1 MEDQPYSLADDEEA
15 PDESPQ
21 RCCGGRA
28 FAGERR
34 CVFPIARCLT
44 AALSAVCVYFSAN
57 SIAGFC
63 TSFMRGVSA
72 VALGLA
78 ALYNAWALWT
88 PFASPWP
95 PSWSWLKAE
104 TRARAG
110 RPPSSFACAA
120 MVLFHTVAIAWLSW
134 LCAAAFA
141 YSFVDFDELIEWHCA
156 TGKQAFWRWMTG
168 GSGR

>member
-1 MEDQPYSLADDEEA
+1 
-15 PDESPQ
+15 
-21 RCCGGRA
+21 
-28 FAGERR
+28 
-34 CVFPIARCLT
+34 
-44 AALSAVCVYFSAN
+44 
-57 SIAGFC
+57 
-63 TSFMRGVSA
+63 MRGVSA

-95 PSWSWLKAE
+95 PSWSWLKARDRRGNDTGSRRRRGCDTVRTKAGAPPKKGRGDECLDQSRAQAE